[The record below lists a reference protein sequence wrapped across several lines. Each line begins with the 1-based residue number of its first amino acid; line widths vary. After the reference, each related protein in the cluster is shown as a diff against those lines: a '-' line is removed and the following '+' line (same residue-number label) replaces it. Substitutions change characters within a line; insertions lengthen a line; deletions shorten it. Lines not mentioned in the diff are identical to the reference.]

1 MDMCNCLK
9 KSKPQLRKLLAG
21 LIVFTGV
28 VMGAQAEDYTWTGA
42 VDSDW
47 SNAGN
52 WKDSSD
58 NVPANPLA
66 FDNTVDTVT
75 IPSGTT
81 NTLIITSDITN
92 PVYRITI
99 QSGASIFIKECDAN
113 FSSITNTNFINNG
126 TIYFYNQSDSGTSS
140 FSTPTDGNL
149 GNFYFW
155 GNVEIVI
162 NGVCSAAIFSM
173 QADSADHYCSDDFT
187 ATLLKGSGTGK
198 LTVSGEINLT
208 RASSTD
214 GVEGKFI
221 IDTDLETNDTLWT
234 HSGVILQINSGK
246 TVTAANYVHSAPEP
260 GVGNTFPNVLSQTI
274 INGTFNATNTFY
286 FARYYGATE
295 VTIGNSGEL
304 NSAEI
309 KAHAE
314 NYINPGSTVPFTNS
328 GTITTTT
335 LYIPYNVANSGTIN
349 TSGTNPSLSA
359 ASFSGA
365 GTINLNGGG
374 DSTSL
379 TATSTSTT
387 SAQYAIVLNNTDA
400 TISGNYSLTR
410 FSATASDDMYDKSVT
425 LNNAT
430 ITASSVYL
438 SGTSGHPLSLS
449 GTGTTHTF
457 EPTALTASWLSI
469 DDKIILDSY
478 TNDLSS
484 SNCVPAVDPSVEAN
498 WYPLLQNGWNLMA
511 LTSLD
516 YIWTGAVD
524 TDWNTEGNWNT
535 GFVPS
540 TDCKITIP
548 SGAPV
553 IPDTGTS
560 DFEGGTLTI
569 APGASLQL
577 VSKNLVLSGTENGS
591 TATILTNN
599 GSIIY
604 TGEGRIKDSSSAI
617 NDTAHGTVKYSGSG
631 SGTITDFNPAADDYN
646 NLIIEGS
653 SWRIASTGTI
663 KIKDTISIPSGSTCN
678 ISNTTTIQAD
688 TFDFNGTN
696 GQESFSV
703 AGSQNVTLSPYD
715 LSSDFN
721 SPLAMYTFKFAAP
734 RGWVYLNAGT
744 QNIVFNTEINGT
756 NNYIPYKMRFLSNV
770 KLNADIRVTNS
781 VYAEKGISESGTL
794 IFGGSGNIEF
804 TVAAT
809 PYTYNKIKAIGPDGT
824 LTINGPGTIN
834 ELIIDGRE
842 TTIKGSNT
850 ITTFTAE
857 NKTTT
862 IHFEA
867 GTTQNITN
875 LSLKGKDASNLL
887 TLTSTGN
894 WSINCANE
902 PSALVYLE
910 VENSANISSGID
922 FNALNSKDNGG
933 NQNWIFPGQTYTWT
947 GTAAAGSQTSW
958 DNAGN
963 WLPASIPGKGSIIT
977 IPAGGSPELAS
988 DVDIS
993 HTNAAYGKIE
1003 IEGTGSLNFN
1013 GHSLTAN
1020 IITNSGEMDL
1030 AGNDLT
1036 VSSITNDGTIRLI
1049 GNENITA
1056 TTINNSTGA
1065 VEYYDDTVSSPL
1077 TTFNWNSGEFKDLI
1091 LSKSVNS
1098 SDTIKVN
1105 GTVTIQ
1111 APTSS
1116 ITFTADTSVT
1126 IADAAEAADL
1136 TVTCPVI
1143 NLAKVTTT
1151 GLQSYTGNIQGS
1163 SIEIDGDVEIT
1174 GNVTTTGT
1182 QLYKGE
1188 ITLGA
1193 ASTFT
1198 AKDATGHKTITI
1210 KNSIN
1215 STNIPVFDS
1224 NLEANLSGGSV
1235 NTDIIIKGN
1244 FSDTGTWAAA
1254 SGKKLIFNGTG
1265 TQTFTAAS
1273 GTYENIELS
1282 KTSGTQ
1288 IIFMGTPTITN
1299 LTEDTNAGN
1308 ITFSDGANITNG
1320 AVLSTTGTVTVSGTI
1335 ATSNAAFSANKL
1347 VVGNDASI
1355 ETGSGAQSY
1364 GTINGN
1370 NETEAL
1376 ELTASSVTF
1385 GGIAGGSKK
1394 LASLTVNGA
1403 AVINGASLNADIIT
1417 FKGNISSATSTLN
1430 PVINGDLVLGTS
1442 AAGITVGI
1450 PLTAKGNIN
1459 FNGNNTIESLTATGL
1474 GGKNITFEA
1483 GKTQTINGKLILSGT
1498 ADSDGNRLSLKSS
1511 TPGSSWTINCTR
1523 SDNDHDIQY
1532 VDVRDSGNT
1541 STYNL
1546 FAFHSQ
1552 DFGNNTKWNFPDMT
1566 YTWTGGTSTSWTV
1579 KENWNPQIVPSKS
1592 GNIIIPD
1599 VSAASGRYPL
1609 LAADVNILDTYNSV
1623 NYGNITIEENA
1634 KLDIAGFNLTV
1645 KEITN
1650 DGRLRLHG
1658 TSTPVQS
1665 ITGTMSNGT
1674 SDTSVVEYYG
1684 GSTNAF
1690 IWDGNNNSADGK
1702 QYKNLEI
1709 SGAASSSEIISVAG
1723 TTSIAAGAGNTVTL
1737 DSSSNLFSGTII
1749 AGSSVTPA
1757 SNAGIVTLKANT
1769 SVTIAD
1775 NANASSLDVT
1785 CPSIKLTKV
1794 TTSATQTYTGAVS
1807 GPADTTDID
1816 LQNTGLC
1823 TINGSLSA
1831 RSLNMAGD
1839 ASITGS
1845 VTTTATQTYNGNV
1858 SGGTAGGTVT
1868 FNGTNVTFKKSLTTT
1883 GTAAITANVFL
1894 DNATTADFGDSA
1906 GSTTAI
1912 NITGNLIIHNGTITA
1927 NTDVSV
1933 SLDTIILG
1941 SNYYLADSST
1951 GIADEYAYNCAR
1963 PTDWSQVNYSDALPS
1978 THTAILKVAG
1988 GKKISVGKNFYANGT
2003 ELSRASGTAKWIL
2016 EIPDI
2021 TNPGN
2026 GFAEAYHSDISNCHV
2041 ICSNGTTD
2049 GTKAKLVTLECT
2061 DNGSAT
2067 NSTNTNVD
2075 FEDFEIVETYTTRD
2089 NVVYVKFNRPV
2100 RNINGELIG
2109 EIPNIKFFD
2118 GTSDTAYDSIA
2129 TQADGTS
2136 PLAAGSEPDTIYLV
2150 APSTWN
2156 TDAGWAGSSTGIT
2169 AGATNS
2175 TDRNGI
2181 HKSAKPYIDLPRS
2194 LGTSSAVSQAF
2205 VITDR
2210 FGKRL
2215 KHYGGT
2221 NRITT
2226 VLDKAGPVLVA
2237 VRTGQETHQTTLAS
2251 QASYDA
2257 HNFIEF
2263 IYSEAVNFGSP
2274 SGTYLQAASVPE
2286 QNIQVSS
2293 DLGIVTS
2300 TPSSSTNLT
2309 FAGIGATIANGKIH
2323 TKRAGTGADDASMN
2337 AMYRDNTHSL
2347 KISVAGY
2354 AGNVSTSGT
2363 ITGSYIT
2370 WPGYIESALLP
2381 SGTVTTSASP
2391 SAPNPLITD
2400 CAVALNGTTPLLN
2413 QQIMQKT
2420 GLTVNNSEQ
2429 TNTNYGKWD
2438 TQEPVFLRVHRHG
2451 DNSAQDSYEAVG
2463 NGDGS
2468 TLTRIEIHISD
2479 NPSAIADSTSF
2490 SGYWLTGFG
2499 WADAYNAAS
2508 VKSAAADDLIGG
2520 ARPYVTGTVNASHTT
2535 SGGIRYCTMLN
2546 QEGAFKYEVGRDNT
2560 PVRNFT
2566 SIEESA
2572 SAPFFTGASAS
2583 RNNIPVTKDN
2593 TYISLTLSDTTLP
2606 YKTTFTVSYDDS
2618 ASYITDLAGNRLR
2631 AVPVMNT
2638 LDRTSPDFKISF
2650 APVNQ
2655 NKLFMIFVKKLTQT
2669 IKYNGAQIPESF
2681 ETIIPQ
2687 CVELGKI
2694 TGSSFTANSAGD
2706 LQIDSSVPAS
2716 IISSKSNE
2724 HYTAVLLT
2732 LNRNITMEDLEET
2745 YIRIKNAPSY
2755 SVTSSDPI
2763 TGLAGSYVTFIQDSE
2778 GNYMPM
2784 YQAHTISDFAANMVS
2799 PLYAYNDD
2807 LEFNNEN
2814 LTYSLYESGTW
2825 AVHDWDKEQQ
2835 NYGTLI
2841 AEKPVTLV
2849 TNVDTSYFTVNAGS
2863 GQPDFTL
2870 RLYYSNAP
2878 TAGSESN
2885 EYNADIH
2892 DSLRLWV
2899 PDNSNF
2905 SNNGLLPAYA
2915 AATNQ
2920 NFSYIDAIPVDD
2932 SATVDLSKGLQFKFD
2947 ESMASAFT
2955 GGRQISFLFGL
2966 FDSTGTTQ
2974 KSICL
2979 NPILTMSAGNP
2990 SYNTSAHV
2998 PLYLIRLKNP
3008 SDITSMDLWS
3018 FKVMNIAGQRGGVSI
3033 LNNVIN
3039 PLSGEKTV
3047 LKVNMPSDG
3056 KLNILVMTLDGNVI
3070 QYLNRG
3076 RTSAGEHYF
3085 TWDGKNSS
3093 GLPVARG
3100 MYFIRV
3106 TGSNFDETRKVLVVK

>member
-21 LIVFTGV
+21 LIVFTGLIR
-28 VMGAQAEDYTWTGA
+28 GAQAVDYYWFGGSSTNWSDAANWNTA
-42 VDSDW
+42 SDDSDPTPA
-47 SNAGN
+47 NAPG
-52 WKDSSD
+52 SSD
-58 NVPANPLA
+58 KAIISADATITLDTDVSITELETSANLVLNA
-66 FDNTVDTVT
+66 NGDF
-75 IPSGTT
+75 SASALT
-81 NTLIITSDITN
+81 NTGNL
-92 PVYRITI
+92 
-99 QSGASIFIKECDAN
+99 
-113 FSSITNTNFINNG
+113 
-126 TIYFYNQSDSGTSS
+126 YFYNTVSTSHT
-140 FSTPTDGNL
+140 FSTPVNAAL
-149 GNFYFW
+149 GNFFCW
-155 GNVEIVI
+155 GNTEIVI
-162 NGVCSAAIFSM
+162 NGDCTATSFNMRADNSAHYP
-173 QADSADHYCSDDFT
+173 SADFT
-187 ATLLKGSGTGK
+187 TKLSKGSGNGK
-198 LTVSGEINLT
+198 LTVSGNIELT
-208 RASSTD
+208 RASATD
-214 GVEGKFI
+214 EVEGTFI
-221 IDTDLETNDTLWT
+221 VDTDLKTNSYLYT
-234 HSGVILQINSGK
+234 HSGVILQLNNGK
-246 TVTAANYVHSAPEP
+246 TLTAANYMHSATEP
-260 GVGNTFPNVLSQTI
+260 AGGAAFPNVISQI
-274 INGTFNATNTFY
+274 VINGTFETNAFY
-286 FARYYGATE
+286 FARWYAA
-295 VTIGNSGEL
+295 
-304 NSAEI
+304 AEI
-309 KAHAE
+309 VIGSSGLLKATDITGHAAT
-314 NYINPGSTVPFTNS
+314 YINPGSTAPFTNS
-328 GTITTTT
+328 GIINTTTIK
-335 LYIPYNVANSGTIN
+335 IPYAVTNSGTVNITGA
-349 TSGTNPSLSA
+349 TSSLTA
-359 ASFSGA
+359 ASFTGGAITLSDTNATIKGSYSLTSFSATTNMNGKTLTLNDASITA
-365 GTINLNGGG
+365 GTINLSGSSG
-374 DSTSL
+374 DGNALSL
-379 TATSTSTT
+379 TG
-387 SAQYAIVLNNTDA
+387 
-400 TISGNYSLTR
+400 SG
-410 FSATASDDMYDKSVT
+410 D
-425 LNNAT
+425 
-430 ITASSVYL
+430 
-438 SGTSGHPLSLS
+438 
-449 GTGTTHTF
+449 THTLT
-457 EPTALTASWLSI
+457 PTTFNPSYLSI
-469 DDKIILDSY
+469 DSNIVLDGY
-478 TNDLSS
+478 TSDLSGN
-484 SNCVPAVDPSVEAN
+484 NCEPAADPTIEAN

-524 TDWNTEGNWNT
+524 TDWNTKGNWNT
-535 GFVPS
+535 GFVPA

-548 SGAPV
+548 STTNKPV
-553 IPDTGTS
+553 IPSGDS

-569 APGASLQL
+569 ASGASLQL
-577 VSKNLVLSGTENGS
+577 GSKNLVLSGTENGS
-591 TATILTNN
+591 AATILTNN
-599 GSIIY
+599 GKIIF
-604 TGEGRIKDSSSAI
+604 TDSGRIKDSTTAI
-617 NDTAHGTVKYSGSG
+617 NDAAHGTVEYSGTG
-631 SGTITDFNPAADDYN
+631 SGTITDFSASGDDYY
-646 NLIIEGS
+646 NL
-653 SWRIASTGTI
+653 TI
-663 KIKDTISIPSGSTCN
+663 KGTNWNLSSDILQVKNNFVVDTGATCAFSSDISLKAANYT
-678 ISNTTTIQAD
+678 
-688 TFDFNGTN
+688 FNGTISGASDITLLPYN
-696 GQESFSV
+696 NADFTIPADTGSKLTTTGILYIGDSSATYNLFFANTDTFSSKLYLNNAATLTAAITCSKDITFSKGATINTAPSTTGKV
-703 AGSQNVTLSPYD
+703 TFKGGNVTGTAASLEINDELVIGDNTSGITIDIPIIAKGD
-715 LSSDFN
+715 VTFN
-721 SPLAMYTFKFAAP
+721 NANTLTSLTVPELGNTINFAA
-734 RGWVYLNAGT
+734 GKT
-744 QNIVFNTEINGT
+744 Q
-756 NNYIPYKMRFLSNV
+756 
-770 KLNADIRVTNS
+770 
-781 VYAEKGISESGTL
+781 
-794 IFGGSGNIEF
+794 
-804 TVAAT
+804 
-809 PYTYNKIKAIGPDGT
+809 
-824 LTINGPGTIN
+824 
-834 ELIIDGRE
+834 
-842 TTIKGSNT
+842 T
-850 ITTFTAE
+850 ITD
-857 NKTTT
+857 
-862 IHFEA
+862 
-867 GTTQNITN
+867 
-875 LSLKGKDASNLL
+875 LSLKGQDSANLL
-887 TLTSTGN
+887 ILTSTGT
-894 WSINCANE
+894 WSINCSNTPA
-902 PSALVYLE
+902 ALEYLF
-910 VENSANISSGID
+910 VEKSTNVSGGNFTAISST
-922 FNALNSKDNGG
+922 DNGG
-933 NQNWIFPGQTYTWT
+933 NQGWIFPGQEYTWT
-947 GTAAAGSQTSW
+947 GSVSSSW
-958 DNAGN
+958 DIAGN
-963 WLPASIPGKGSIIT
+963 WSPASIPGAGAIISI
-977 IPAGGSPELAS
+977 PSGSPELAS

-993 HTNAAYGKIE
+993 HTTTTFGTITIA
-1003 IEGTGSLNFN
+1003 GTGSLNLN
-1013 GHSLTAN
+1013 GHTFTAN
-1020 IITNSGEMDL
+1020 EITNSGELDL

-1244 FSDTGTWAAA
+1244 FSDTGTWSAA

-1288 IIFMGTPTITN
+1288 IIFTGTPTITN

-1347 VVGNDASI
+1347 VAGNNASI

-1532 VDVRDSGNT
+1532 VEVRDSGNT

-1658 TSTPVQS
+1658 TSTPVQN

-1674 SDTSVVEYYG
+1674 SNTSVVEYYG

-1785 CPSIKLTKV
+1785 CSSIKLTKV

-1912 NITGNLIIHNGTITA
+1912 NITGNLIIHNGTNTA

-2061 DNGSAT
+2061 DSGSAS

-2156 TDAGWAGSSTGIT
+2156 TDAGWAGPSTGIT

-2300 TPSSSTNLT
+2300 TLSSSTNLT

-2391 SAPNPLITD
+2391 SAPNTLITD

-2572 SAPFFTGASAS
+2572 SAPFFIGASAS

-2825 AVHDWDKEQQ
+2825 AIHDWDKEQQ